1 MMAKNK
7 DDNSEEATPGKKPR
21 GAANTAVDD
30 PKLNSIHWVSAD
42 AESSSGKS
50 KRDKKAGAAARKSA
64 VGAPEE
70 KAGESRSSRVPDS
83 VHERFIQIGDNFYFP
98 DGTEAFRRE
107 QNRLTTRSENAIVI
121 QSMVAVAREESA
133 KGVVEVG
140 GTDFFK
146 KEAWFA
152 ASLAGLRVEGYQPTE
167 FERERLVRAVAAR
180 RGVQPRDREQDAPG
194 DLTSAATKGN
204 RPEERPL
211 NTNEL
216 ITGKL
221 VDHGPAPY
229 KHNHNHKEP
238 MSYFVRIETER
249 GDRDLWGV
257 DLERAFRHSL
267 SNPGIGDEIGIRAV
281 GQEAVTVRAA
291 KRDASGREIGRE
303 ELDTHRNQ
311 WSVERKEF
319 LDQRQDMAAVFRD
332 QSISASEGVKRH
344 AGLEGSYRKLEMGQV
359 HAEEQYISNT
369 HRMQFID
376 HLREYLAKSIEYG
389 QPLEPPRPSGREE
402 RALEPREP
410 DRDYHPTR

>member
-1 MMAKNK
+1 MAKNK
-7 DDNSEEATPGKKPR
+7 DDNFEEAATGKKPK
-21 GAANTAVDD
+21 GALNTVVDD
-30 PKLNSIHWVSAD
+30 PKLNSIQWVSANE
-42 AESSSGKS
+42 ESSSGKS
-50 KRDKKAGAAARKSA
+50 KRDKKADAAARKSA
-64 VGAPEE
+64 VGTSQE

-121 QSMVAVAREESA
+121 QSMVAVAREESV
-133 KGVVEVG
+133 KGIVEVG

-146 KEAWFA
+146 KEVWFA

-167 FERERLVRAVAAR
+167 FERERLVRALAAR
-180 RGVQPRDREQDAPG
+180 RGAPPQDREQEAPSE
-194 DLTSAATKGN
+194 LTPAAPKGN
-204 RPEERPL
+204 RPKERPL

-229 KHNHNHKEP
+229 KHNPKEA

-267 SNPGIGDEIGIRAV
+267 SNPGIGDEIGIRPI
-281 GQEAVTVRAA
+281 GKEAVTIRAA
-291 KRDASGREIGRE
+291 KQDANGREIGRE
-303 ELDTHRNQ
+303 EIDTHRNQ

-319 LDQRQDMAAVFRD
+319 LDQRQDMALVFRD
-332 QSISASEGVKRH
+332 PSISASEGIKRH

-359 HAEEQYISNT
+359 HAQEQYNSNT
-369 HRMQFID
+369 HRTQFVD
-376 HLREYLAKSIEYG
+376 HLREYLAKSIEHG
-389 QPLEPPRPSGREE
+389 QPLEPARPSAREE
-402 RALEPREP
+402 QTLEPREP
-410 DRDYHPTR
+410 DRDYHPSR

>member
-1 MMAKNK
+1 MAKSN
-7 DDNSEEATPGKKPR
+7 DENTEEAISGRRPKR
-21 GAANTAVDD
+21 AVSAALED
-30 PKLNSIHWVSAD
+30 PKSNVIQWVVTD
-42 AESSSGKS
+42 AVSLSGKP
-50 KRDKKAGAAARKSA
+50 KHDKKAAAAARKS
-64 VGAPEE
+64 VEGTPQE
-70 KAGESRSSRVPDS
+70 KVAESRSSRVPDS

-107 QNRLTTRSENAIVI
+107 QNRLTTRSENAVVI
-121 QSMVAVAREESA
+121 QSMVAVAREESV

-167 FERERLVRAVAAR
+167 FERERLVRALAAR
-180 RGVQPRDREQDAPG
+180 RGVQPRDREQEAPG
-194 DLTSAATKGN
+194 ELKSVAPKGD
-204 RPEERPL
+204 RSEERPL

-229 KHNHNHKEP
+229 KHNPKET

-249 GDRDLWGV
+249 GDRDIWGV
-257 DLERAFRHSL
+257 DIERAFRHSL
-267 SNPGIGDEIGIRAV
+267 SNPGMGDEIGIRAI
-281 GQEAVTVRAA
+281 GKEAVKILAA

-303 ELDTHRNQ
+303 ELDTHRNE

-332 QSISASEGVKRH
+332 PSINASEGIKRH

-359 HAEEQYISNT
+359 HAVEQYNSNT
-369 HRMQFID
+369 HRTQFVD

-389 QPLEPPRPSGREE
+389 QPLEPARPSGHEE
-402 RALEPREP
+402 RTLEPREP

>member
-1 MMAKNK
+1 MAKNK
-7 DDNSEEATPGKKPR
+7 DDNSVEAATGRKPNTEVN
-21 GAANTAVDD
+21 AAVEDAKPNV
-30 PKLNSIHWVSAD
+30 IQWVFTD

-64 VGAPEE
+64 EGTPKE

-98 DGTEAFRRE
+98 DGAEAFRRE

-121 QSMVAVAREESA
+121 QSMVAIAREEST
-133 KGVVEVG
+133 KGIVEVG

-146 KEAWFA
+146 KEVWFA

-167 FERERLVRAVAAR
+167 FERERLVRAMAAR
-180 RGVQPRDREQDAPG
+180 RGVKPRDMEQEAQG
-194 DLTSAATKGN
+194 ELTSAAPKGD

-211 NTNEL
+211 STNEL

-229 KHNHNHKEP
+229 KHNPKEA
-238 MSYFVRIETER
+238 MSYFVRVETER
-249 GDRDLWGV
+249 GDRDIWGV

-267 SNPGIGDEIGIRAV
+267 SNPGIGDEIGIRPI
-281 GQEAVTVRAA
+281 GKEAVTVRAA
-291 KRDASGREIGRE
+291 KRDASGRESGRE

-319 LDQRQDMAAVFRD
+319 LEQRQDMAAVFRD
-332 QSISASEGVKRH
+332 PLISASEGIKRH

-359 HAEEQYISNT
+359 HAQEQYNSNT
-369 HRMQFID
+369 HRTQFVD

-389 QPLEPPRPSGREE
+389 QPLESARPSAREGQT
-402 RALEPREP
+402 LEPREP

>member
-1 MMAKNK
+1 MMAEDKENN
-7 DDNSEEATPGKKPR
+7 NSQEATSGKRPR
-21 GAANTAVDD
+21 GVVNAATEDS
-30 PKLNSIHWVSAD
+30 KLNSIQWVSRD
-42 AESSSGKS
+42 AESPSGKS
-50 KRDKKAGAAARKSA
+50 KRDKKAGAKARKS
-64 VGAPEE
+64 VEGAPQE
-70 KAGESRSSRVPDS
+70 KAGESPSSRVPDS

-167 FERERLVRAVAAR
+167 FERERLVRALAAR
-180 RGVQPRDREQDAPG
+180 GGVKPRDREQEAPG
-194 DLTSAATKGN
+194 EPKSAAPKRD

-229 KHNHNHKEP
+229 KHNPKEA

-267 SNPGIGDEIGIRAV
+267 SNPGIGDEIGIRAI
-281 GQEAVTVRAA
+281 GKEAVTVRAA
-291 KRDASGREIGRE
+291 KQDASGREIGRE

-332 QSISASEGVKRH
+332 PSISASEGIKRH
-344 AGLEGSYRKLEMGQV
+344 SGLEGSYRKLEMGQV
-359 HAEEQYISNT
+359 HAEGQYNSSM
-369 HRMQFID
+369 HRAQFVD

-389 QPLEPPRPSGREE
+389 QPLESARPSGRED
-402 RALEPREP
+402 RSPDLREQ

>member
-1 MMAKNK
+1 MAKSN
-7 DDNSEEATPGKKPR
+7 DENSEAATPGKKPTEVVN
-21 GAANTAVDD
+21 AATED
-30 PKLNSIHWVSAD
+30 PKSNVIQWVVAD
-42 AESSSGKS
+42 AESSSAKP
-50 KRDKKAGAAARKSA
+50 KRDKRVGTAPRKSA
-64 VGAPEE
+64 DEKPKE

-98 DGTEAFRRE
+98 DGAEAFRRE
-107 QNRLTTRSENAIVI
+107 QNRLTTRSENAVVI

-152 ASLAGLRVEGYQPTE
+152 ASLVGLRVEGYQPTE
-167 FERERLVRAVAAR
+167 FERERLVRALAAR
-180 RGVQPRDREQDAPG
+180 RGVTPRDREQEAPG
-194 DLTSAATKGN
+194 ELKSAAPKGD
-204 RPEERPL
+204 RSEERPL

-229 KHNHNHKEP
+229 KHNPKET
-238 MSYFVRIETER
+238 MSYFVRVETER
-249 GDRDLWGV
+249 GDRDIWGV
-257 DLERAFRHSL
+257 GLERAFRHSL
-267 SNPGIGDEIGIRAV
+267 SNPGIGDEIGIRAI
-281 GQEAVTVRAA
+281 GKEAVTVQAA
-291 KRDASGREIGRE
+291 TRDASGREIGRE

-332 QSISASEGVKRH
+332 RSISESEGVKRH
-344 AGLEGSYRKLEMGQV
+344 AGLEGSYRKLEMGQA
-359 HAEEQYISNT
+359 HAVEQYNSNT
-369 HRMQFID
+369 HRTQFVD

-389 QPLEPPRPSGREE
+389 QPLEPARPNARED
-402 RALEPREP
+402 RTLEPREP